1 MSGQAAGFISL
12 EGRSRGWSA
21 IVQLDAAS
29 RLVTNVEDYPGTT
42 AYLRVGS
49 KFGLRGGWMLEA
61 GITEGVRHQEALTD
75 FGVIAAVG
83 RRF

>member
-1 MSGQAAGFISL
+1 
-12 EGRSRGWSA
+12 
-21 IVQLDAAS
+21 VAS

-49 KFGLRGGWMLEA
+49 KFGLPGGWMLEL
-61 GITEGVRHQEALTD
+61 GITEGIRHQQALTD
-75 FGVIAAVG
+75 FGVFAALA